1 MAVDNCFGVDDGDD
15 DDDDA
20 TDVQNTHG
28 QPPFTL
34 PVTRYSQDD
43 NSGKVNHKLEIF
55 SEQGFRARPPIKRS
69 LLERPNS
76 KKTGKKHS
84 KMSILDSDLPP
95 DIFFLVQGEDEE
107 SGELR

>member
-1 MAVDNCFGVDDGDD
+1 MDSHHLRYPLPAAVKV
-15 DDDDA
+15 
-20 TDVQNTHG
+20 
-28 QPPFTL
+28 
-34 PVTRYSQDD
+34 QDD

-55 SEQGFRARPPIKRS
+55 SEQGFRARPPIRRS

-107 SGELR
+107 SGELRRGKTIGGHRFILAGVSPVS